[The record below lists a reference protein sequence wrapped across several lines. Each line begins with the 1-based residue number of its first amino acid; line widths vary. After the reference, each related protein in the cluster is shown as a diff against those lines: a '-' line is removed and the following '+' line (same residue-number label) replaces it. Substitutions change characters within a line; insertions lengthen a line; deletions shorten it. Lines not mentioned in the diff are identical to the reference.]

1 MSLPSPSAQS
11 ADAIRQPASYL
22 QSQLRFLPVPAFAPA
37 PDAWL
42 DIYLYDSLQLDPER
56 LAELARDYLHPREQ
70 AVFARRKHT
79 QAQQEFIASRCLLKA
94 YVSKYFAY
102 NYRDLAVLFDEQSRC
117 LQLIHAGQALP
128 ISCCISHS
136 HGQLLLAISM
146 SPLAQLGVDLEHCST
161 RRSLSKLANRYYHKQ
176 ELQACAQMPERSL
189 YRIWTL
195 KEALAKALKR
205 PLAELLRENIFSHCA
220 NLNVASADYID
231 FDISVICSGTQAD
244 TAPNI
249 PAVQLLQL
257 GFTQG
262 LIDQIQAANK
272 P

>member
-22 QSQLRFLPVPAFAPA
+22 QSQLRVIPVQSLAAA
-37 PDAWL
+37 PDTGL
-42 DIYLYDSLQLDPER
+42 DIYLYDSLQLNPDH
-56 LAELARDYLHPREQ
+56 LATLARDYLHPLEQ

-94 YVSKYFAY
+94 YVSKHAHYL
-102 NYRDLAVLFDEQSRC
+102 YRELAVLFDDQSSC
-117 LQLIHAGQALP
+117 LQVIHAGQLLP
-128 ISCCISHS
+128 MSCCISHS
-136 HGQLLLAISM
+136 HGQVLLAISM

-161 RRSLSKLANRYYHKQ
+161 RRSLSKLANRYYHEQ
-176 ELQACAQMPERSL
+176 ELQACAQRPERSL

-195 KEALAKALKR
+195 KEALAKAIKQ
-205 PLAELLRENIFSHCA
+205 PLAALLRENVFSHCA
-220 NLNVASADYID
+220 RFNVVSTDYTD
-231 FDISVICSGTQAD
+231 FDISVIYSDHAQISSG
-244 TAPNI
+244 I

-257 GFTQG
+257 SFTQG
-262 LIDQIQAANK
+262 LIKQIQAGDK